1 MAKQPLKKK
10 ASDFSSIRKKFSSS
24 DKYKEQKYFDLGEA
38 FQKATGIPG
47 PAMGQINMLLGHSDT
62 GKTTALIKTAVDAQ
76 RKGILPVFIITE
88 QKFSFEHAKQ
98 MGLETNY
105 VEEVDE
111 ETGEVIGYWDGFLLY
126 KLGFDYIEQAF
137 DYVTEVLNAQKNGE
151 IPHDIV
157 FCWDSIGTIP
167 CHMSYEGK
175 GGNQHTARI
184 ISEKWGMGMA
194 QRITSSRKV
203 TSEYTN
209 TMVFVNQPWVELPDN
224 PFGQPRIQPKGG
236 QSIYLSCALVFLFGN
251 QKSSGVSKLNA
262 TNKGRKVNFAIRTK
276 VGIHKNHM
284 NGLGYADCKILATTH
299 GFVEDDKKS
308 IDQYKNDYKDYWAEV
323 FDSVGDDVMSF
334 DVIEGDMIETP
345 VDYSDN

>member
-167 CHMSYEGK
+167 CQMSYEGK

-299 GFVEDDKKS
+299 GFIEDEKKA
-308 IDQYKNDYKDYWAEV
+308 IDQYKSDFKDYWAEV

>member
-1 MAKQPLKKK
+1 MSKQPLKKK

-24 DKYKEQKYFDLGEA
+24 DKYKDQKYFDLGEA
-38 FQKATGIPG
+38 FHKATGLPG
-47 PAMGQINMLLGHSDT
+47 PAIGQINMLLGHSDT

-137 DYVTEVLNAQKNGE
+137 EYVTEVLNAQKNGE
-151 IPHDIV
+151 IPHDIL

-167 CHMSYEGK
+167 CEMSYNGK

-194 QRITSSRKV
+194 QRITSSRKFS
-203 TSEYTN
+203 SEYTN

-224 PFGQPRIQPKGG
+224 PYGQPRIQPKGG
-236 QSIYLSCALVFLFGN
+236 QSIYLSCSLVFLFGN
-251 QKSSGVSKLNA
+251 QKSAGVSKLNA
-262 TNKGRKVNFAIRTK
+262 TRKGRKVNFAVRTK

-299 GFVEDDKKS
+299 GFIEDEKKD
-308 IDQYKNDYKDYWAEV
+308 IDNYKSEYKDYWAEV
-323 FDSVGDDVMSF
+323 FDSLGEDVTSF
-334 DVIEGDMIETP
+334 DVVEGDMIETP

>member
-1 MAKQPLKKK
+1 MPKKPLKKK
-10 ASDFSSIRKKFSSS
+10 QSDFSSIRKKFSSS

-38 FQKATGIPG
+38 FHKACGIPG
-47 PAMGQINMLLGHSDT
+47 PAIGQINMLLGHSDT

-76 RKGILPVFIITE
+76 KKGILPVFIITE

-105 VEEVDE
+105 IEEVDE
-111 ETGEVIGYWDGFLLY
+111 DTGEINAFWDGFLLY
-126 KLGFDYIEQAF
+126 RLGFDYIEQAF
-137 DYVTEVLNAQKNGE
+137 EYMTEILDAQKKGE

-157 FCWDSIGTIP
+157 FLWDSIGTIP
-167 CHMSYEGK
+167 CEMSFNGK
-175 GGNQHTARI
+175 GGNQHTARV

-209 TMVFVNQPWVELPDN
+209 TAVFVNQPWVEIPEG
-224 PFGQPRIQPKGG
+224 FGQKPRIQPKGG
-236 QSIYLSCALVFLFGN
+236 QSIYLSCGLVFLFGN
-251 QKSSGVSKLNA
+251 QKSAGVSKLQA

-284 NGLGYADCKILATTH
+284 NGLGYADCRILATTH
-299 GFVEDDKKS
+299 GFIEDDKKH
-308 IDQYKNDYKDYWAEV
+308 IDAYKDENKQYWSEV
-323 FDSVGDDVMSF
+323 FEQVGQDVDF
-334 DVIEGDMIETP
+334 DIVEEDVIDSP
-345 VDYSDN
+345 VDYSDD

>member
-1 MAKQPLKKK
+1 MSTKKPIKKK
-10 ASDFSSIRKKFSSS
+10 SVDFSSIRKKFSSTE
-24 DKYKEQKYFDLGEA
+24 KYKEQKYFDLGEA
-38 FQKATGIPG
+38 FQKATGLPG

-76 RKGILPVFIITE
+76 KKGILPVFIITE

-98 MGLETNY
+98 MGLETEY

-111 ETGEVIGYWDGFLLY
+111 STGELMAYWDGFILY

-137 DYVTEVLNAQKNGE
+137 DYMTEVLDAQKNGE

-157 FCWDSIGTIP
+157 FLWDSIGTIP
-167 CHMSYEGK
+167 CQMSFEGK
-175 GGNQHTARI
+175 GGNQHTARV
-184 ISEKWGMGMA
+184 ISEKWGMGLA
-194 QRITSSRKV
+194 QRITSSRKE
-203 TSEYTN
+203 SFPYTN
-209 TMVFVNQPWVELPDN
+209 SVIFVNQPWVALPDN
-224 PFGQPRIQPKGG
+224 PFGQPTIQPKGG
-236 QSIYLSCALVFLFGN
+236 NAIYLSCGLVFLFGN

-299 GFVEDDKKS
+299 GFIEDDPKS
-308 IDQYKNDYKDYWAEV
+308 VEQYKKEYKDYWVEV
-323 FDSVGDDVMSF
+323 FDNVGEDENF
-334 DVIEGDMIETP
+334 DITEEGLIESP

>member
-1 MAKQPLKKK
+1 MAKKPLKKK

-151 IPHDIV
+151 IPLDIV

-167 CHMSYEGK
+167 CEMSYNGK

-203 TSEYTN
+203 TSDYTN

-299 GFVEDDKKS
+299 GFVEDDKKA
-308 IDQYKNDYKDYWAEV
+308 IDQYKSDYKDYWAEV

-334 DVIEGDMIETP
+334 DIVEGDAIETP